1 MKRRCFRNFAVLVVL
16 VLLVVTTPVS
26 TVSADTTTF
35 PPLYQDGVYRL
46 RNTNS
51 GLYLGVY
58 SSGNSN
64 GINVI
69 QKAYSATD
77 KTIQFRL
84 SFESPDGV
92 SFWPVSMLGG
102 YARVIDIKRGGKN
115 PATGMNIQ
123 TYLRETPDED
133 KSQVWYII
141 QGSQNDRAII
151 SPKYNTSLVIA
162 SHGMGAG
169 GTGTSETSTGN
180 VFVETYSSTVDP
192 SQEWFFEYVGQA
204 TPTADKTIAQMEN
217 KFPDTKFWNHTGTTN
232 NNDGYTLSACSH
244 DHDDCGDEYDGSCG
258 CNSYES
264 STQCLGFVKKINADV
279 YGQSYIAAN
288 WPKRMYNGQGAVFLT
303 GVKPGDVIEV
313 LSGDGTHNLVVTA
326 ISDGKIYYVDCN
338 SNGSNAADRCRIRWG
353 RCYTPSQLITK
364 NIQWIAQAPFAWY

>member
-1 MKRRCFRNFAVLVVL
+1 MKRRSFKVFAVLVVL
-16 VLLVVTTPVS
+16 ILLVVTTPVS
-26 TVSADTTTF
+26 TVSANSTSF
-35 PPLYQDGVYRL
+35 PPLYQDGIYRL
-46 RNTNS
+46 RNTYS

-84 SFESPDGV
+84 CFESPDGV
-92 SFWPVSMLGG
+92 SFWPVSMMGG
-102 YARVIDIKRGGKN
+102 YARVIDIKRGGAD

-123 TYLRETPDED
+123 TYLRERPNED
-133 KSQVWYII
+133 KSQVWYIV
-141 QGSQNDRAII
+141 QGSQNDRALI

-169 GTGTSETSTGN
+169 GTGTSSTSTGN

-204 TPTADKTIAQMEN
+204 TPTANKTIAQMQT
-217 KFPDTKFWNHTGTTN
+217 KFEDNKFWNHTGTTN

-244 DHDDCGDEYDGSCG
+244 NHDSCKGVYNGSCG
-258 CNSYES
+258 CNSFES
-264 STQCLGFVKKINADV
+264 SKQCLGFVKKINADV
-279 YGQSYIAAN
+279 YGQSYIKAT
-288 WPKRMYNGQGAVFLT
+288 WPKKMYNGQGVAFLAD
-303 GVKPGDVIEV
+303 VKPGDVIEV
-313 LSGDGTHNLVVTA
+313 LSGTETHNLVVTA
-326 ISDGKIYYVDCN
+326 VTAAGITYVDCN
-338 SNGSNAADRCRIRWG
+338 SNGKTAADRCRIKWNRTNTPAELIG
-353 RCYTPSQLITK
+353 RS
-364 NIQWIAQAPFAWY
+364 IQWIAQAPFAWY